1 LIFDLRLEEGVGAA
15 FNRKSKIANRK
26 SIMADWDERYG
37 RGDYAT
43 LEPSPLLARAV
54 GLCAGGGGDGGE
66 RRALDLACGAGRHA
80 LFLAAR
86 GFRVTAVDA
95 SRVGVELTR
104 ERARERGLA
113 VDARVADIERGEF
126 EIEPSAYDLVCDFY
140 YLQRDLFPALR
151 EGVRPGG
158 LFVAAIH
165 LTDEDPDAR
174 PMNPDYLLH
183 PGELRAEFDAWDIL
197 HYHETTGHD
206 TDAGQHTR
214 RSAEIIAKKK

>member
-1 LIFDLRLEEGVGAA
+1 
-15 FNRKSKIANRK
+15 
-26 SIMADWDERYG
+26 MADWDERYG

-54 GLCAGGGGDGGE
+54 ELCGAGDGDGE

-113 VDARVADIERGEF
+113 LDARVADLERGEF
-126 EIEPSAYDLVCDFY
+126 EIEPAAYDLVCDFY

-151 EGVRPGG
+151 AGVRPGG
-158 LFVAAIH
+158 LFVASIH
-165 LTDEDPDAR
+165 LTDEDPQAS
-174 PMNPDYLLH
+174 PMNPDFLLH
-183 PGELRAEFDAWDIL
+183 PGELRAEFDGWELL
-197 HYHETTGHD
+197 HYHETAGHD

-214 RSAEIIAKKK
+214 RSAEIIARKK

>member
-1 LIFDLRLEEGVGAA
+1 
-15 FNRKSKIANRK
+15 
-26 SIMADWDERYG
+26 MADWDERYG

-43 LEPSPLLARAV
+43 PEPSLLLVRAV
-54 GLCAGGGGDGGE
+54 GLCGGAGG

-95 SRVGVELTR
+95 SRVGVELMR
-104 ERARERGLA
+104 ERARERGLD
-113 VDARVADIERGEF
+113 VDARVADLERGGF
-126 EIEPSAYDLVCDFY
+126 EIEPAAYDLVCDFY

-151 EGVRPGG
+151 AGVRPGG

-165 LTDEDPDAR
+165 LTDEDPHAR
-174 PMNPDYLLH
+174 PMNPDFLLH
-183 PGELRAEFDAWDIL
+183 PGELRAEFDGWDIL

-206 TDAGQHTR
+206 ADPGQHTR
-214 RSAEIIAKKK
+214 RSAEIIARKK